1 MDSQT
6 KMTNLA
12 ARISSNTALVE
23 KHLHDPSKQQ
33 QGIDELDADEFP
45 TPPNA
50 WELQKARTAVLE
62 DTKALLD
69 SMLGPGEVLRRMC
82 WSVSTERD
90 SMPSPTK

>member
-1 MDSQT
+1 
-6 KMTNLA
+6 MTDLA

-23 KHLHDPSKQQ
+23 KLLHDPSKQQ
-33 QGIDELDADEFP
+33 QGIDVLDGDEFP
-45 TPPNA
+45 APPNA

-82 WSVSTERD
+82 WSVSIER
-90 SMPSPTK
+90 SMPIGPSLTK